1 MLRVTPFL
9 SVPSCHGAVFA
20 SVCLLLES
28 THVGLT
34 CVVGRWAWSP
44 LAVKMMSVAG
54 SGEWFVT
61 LSTPHVILSRFM
73 NGRHFNSSVV

>member
-1 MLRVTPFL
+1 
-9 SVPSCHGAVFA
+9 
-20 SVCLLLES
+20 
-28 THVGLT
+28 
-34 CVVGRWAWSP
+34 
-44 LAVKMMSVAG
+44 VKMMSVAG